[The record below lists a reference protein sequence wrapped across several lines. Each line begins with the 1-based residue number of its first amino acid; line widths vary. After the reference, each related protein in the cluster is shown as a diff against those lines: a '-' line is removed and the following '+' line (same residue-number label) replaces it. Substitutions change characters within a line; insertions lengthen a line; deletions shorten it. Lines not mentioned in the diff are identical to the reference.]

1 MTEAFHN
8 ETRFALEGRD
18 RAQRLAQI
26 YKANRPGE
34 HRHSCS
40 ALLFCVLLSGLGVDG
55 PELVGPFSEDLRA
68 EETFRGVPGLGTYR
82 ELPLAQAF
90 RILGTF
96 GYKARH
102 DFGERPMRG
111 LDQAVATVRQLE
123 ELGACEEW
131 ESADAREAFI
141 QAMCGN
147 EVTLP
152 IPGLYRL
159 RVMPLLRQRASG
171 PGEVEVKSLKL
182 AMAMAQAGSG
192 IGNLAPMIFGWEV
205 TEATIGA
212 ACRRA
217 KLPQP
222 NRDRMTAVDYIIAAT
237 NPELDLRVR
246 AAPFSKELTTV
257 KA

>member
-1 MTEAFHN
+1 
-8 ETRFALEGRD
+8 
-18 RAQRLAQI
+18 
-26 YKANRPGE
+26 
-34 HRHSCS
+34 
-40 ALLFCVLLSGLGVDG
+40 
-55 PELVGPFSEDLRA
+55 
-68 EETFRGVPGLGTYR
+68 
-82 ELPLAQAF
+82 
-90 RILGTF
+90 
-96 GYKARH
+96 
-102 DFGERPMRG
+102 
-111 LDQAVATVRQLE
+111 
-123 ELGACEEW
+123 
-131 ESADAREAFI
+131 
-141 QAMCGN
+141 MCGN

-222 NRDRMTAVDYIIAAT
+222 NKDHMTAVDYIIAAT

-257 KA
+257 KAQILYGHFFPCQFYEQKGVVGSSFVPSLPPLSYVKDGGVQRGYEPYSTWEAGVFIDFTYPAGVVGRSLVAVKPTALGGLGPVRGGIESRAGPQTAVGPADGEREAPKPTSPRLN